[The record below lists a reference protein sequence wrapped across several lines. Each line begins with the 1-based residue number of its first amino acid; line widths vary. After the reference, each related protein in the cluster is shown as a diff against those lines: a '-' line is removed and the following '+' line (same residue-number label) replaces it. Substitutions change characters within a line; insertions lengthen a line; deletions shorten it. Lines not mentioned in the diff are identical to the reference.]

1 MATLE
6 ELLAQQT
13 QLQQQIDA
21 AIALKKEGV
30 IKSLKADIEK
40 YGITAKDLG
49 FQTKGK
55 KKAED
60 KDKVVKYVHPEDSKK
75 TYSGHGRQPNWLL
88 EEIAKGK
95 KLEDFKIPE

>member
-13 QLQQQIDA
+13 QLQQHIDA
-21 AIALKKEGV
+21 AIALKKEAV

-49 FQTKGK
+49 FKSKGK
-55 KKAED
+55 KSQAN
-60 KDKVVKYVHPEDSKK
+60 DKVVKYRNPANEEE

-88 EEIAKGK
+88 REIANGK